1 MNRLPKA
8 LLLLALASPLPA
20 LAQTSAGTA
29 ARNPDVTAPGI
40 ETGATSR
47 GQAVT
52 APRNPGGITAGTN
65 PGNQGRAND
74 AVGQIDNKLLDQEK
88 SRPSLPGQAPSP
100 SQTRPGGTASTP
112 H

>member
-8 LLLLALASPLPA
+8 LLLLALGAPSVA

-29 ARNPDVTAPGI
+29 ARNPDVTAPGV
-40 ETGATSR
+40 ETGPTST
-47 GQAVT
+47 GQATT

-65 PGNQGRAND
+65 SGNQGRMNST
-74 AVGQIDNKLLDQEK
+74 VGQIDNKLLNQEK
-88 SRPSLPGQAPSP
+88 SRPTLPGQAPSP
-100 SQTRPGGTASTP
+100 SQAQPGGTASTP